1 VAADFRKPEDIR
13 SWPQAQQAS
22 PVTGWISP
30 AADLLSAR
38 WAANWE
44 FGRERLMVSTQGA
57 ERGLKRFEGFTDAV
71 FAIAL
76 TLLFVETKPPGSP
89 DGPPAAVDAARAVA
103 EQWPD
108 HLALIVSFLGIGIYW
123 LQHHYSGRL
132 YTKSDHVFS
141 LINLGFLFGIMALP
155 YPVRLWAFHL
165 GGPGEGQASAILA
178 AALLL
183 PSLFW
188 ILKWLYASPH
198 RRLIDRRLAPD
209 YVSQMTRRYVVGA
222 AVLALA
228 ALIALAA
235 PRFGLALS
243 FAATAYWILPQP
255 RPRYRPG
262 EEPGEPE
269 RTSD

>member
-1 VAADFRKPEDIR
+1 MAWTK
-13 SWPQAQQAS
+13 
-22 PVTGWISP
+22 
-30 AADLLSAR
+30 
-38 WAANWE
+38 
-44 FGRERLMVSTQGA
+44 GA

-76 TLLFVETKPPGSP
+76 TLLFVEIKPPGSP
-89 DGPPAAVDAARAVA
+89 DGPPAAADAARAVA
-103 EQWPD
+103 EQWHE
-108 HLALIVSFLGIGIYW
+108 HLALMVSFLGIGIYW

-165 GGPGEGQASAILA
+165 GSQGETEASAILA
-178 AALLL
+178 AMLLL

-188 ILKWLYASPH
+188 LMKWLYASPH

-209 YVSQMTRRYVVGA
+209 FVSQMTRRYVAGTV
-222 AVLALA
+222 VLALA
-228 ALIALAA
+228 ALVAQAA
-235 PRFGLALS
+235 PRLGLALS

-255 RPRYRPG
+255 SPRYRPG
-262 EEPGEPE
+262 EEPDEEE
-269 RTSD
+269 RKEY

>member
-1 VAADFRKPEDIR
+1 MA
-13 SWPQAQQAS
+13 
-22 PVTGWISP
+22 
-30 AADLLSAR
+30 
-38 WAANWE
+38 
-44 FGRERLMVSTQGA
+44 STQGA

-76 TLLFVETKPPGSP
+76 TLLFLEIKPPGSP
-89 DGPPAAVDAARAVA
+89 DGPPAAANVARAVA
-103 EQWPD
+103 EQWQD
-108 HLALIVSFLGIGIYW
+108 HLALVVSFLGIGIYW

-132 YTKSDHVFS
+132 YAKSDHVFG

-165 GGPGEGQASAILA
+165 DSPGEAEASAILA

-188 ILKWLYASPH
+188 VMKWLYASPD

-209 YVSQMTRRYVVGA
+209 YVRQMTRRYVAGA

-228 ALIALAA
+228 ALSALAA
-235 PRFGLALS
+235 PRLGLALS

-255 RPRYRPG
+255 KPRYRPG
-262 EEPGEPE
+262 EEPSEEE
-269 RTSD
+269 RKDD